1 MFIQE
6 DSLAQLQRALAAGDG
21 PAAFRAAHSLKGN
34 CMSLGFTRLQKAA
47 EAIAEPLRVNRLEK
61 ALPLLAPL
69 EEEYGRT
76 VRTIRELNG

>member
-47 EAIAEPLRVNRLEK
+47 EAIAEPLRVNRLERHCRCSRPWK
-61 ALPLLAPL
+61 RNTGGPYAQF
-69 EEEYGRT
+69 G
-76 VRTIRELNG
+76 N